1 MKETTPSAMPP
12 CFDKWCRRERRCF
25 YPQAQKMG
33 CRHYLGGL
41 LEARERKNLTE
52 MSKDAV
58 GVTYHPLHNF
68 LTEASHRRRAS

>member
-1 MKETTPSAMPP
+1 VP
-12 CFDKWCRRERRCF
+12 CPHVSINGVIGRDDVFTHK
-25 YPQAQKMG
+25 AQKMG

-68 LTEASHRRRAS
+68 LTEAPHRRRVS